1 MQRAHLVWD
10 YHTNRI
16 GGLFISG
23 MVSFDSVPPA
33 DSLMVLAVQAVQAVQ
48 ALQQRMPERH
58 EQHLPLSE
66 SACDASSAF
75 HWKSAGDTE
84 GNRTA

>member
-23 MVSFDSVPPA
+23 MVSFDSVPPPA
-33 DSLMVLAVQAVQAVQ
+33 SLKVLAVQAVQAVQ

-58 EQHLPLSE
+58 GQHLLLSE
-66 SACDASSAF
+66 SACAASAAF
-75 HWKSAGDTE
+75 HWKSADDTA